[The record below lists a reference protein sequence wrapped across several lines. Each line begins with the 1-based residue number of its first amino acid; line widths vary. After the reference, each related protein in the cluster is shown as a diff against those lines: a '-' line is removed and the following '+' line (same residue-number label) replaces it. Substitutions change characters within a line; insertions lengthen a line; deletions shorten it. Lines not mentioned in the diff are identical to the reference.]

1 VRATLKLRGFDDLM
15 FWRGIEPLISGFS
28 LIALIFHNQRNQKNQ
43 QSNQR
48 FGQCEQRR
56 TT

>member
-1 VRATLKLRGFDDLM
+1 MILA
-15 FWRGIEPLISGFS
+15 GIEPLISGFP

-48 FGQCEQRR
+48 FGFPL
-56 TT
+56 T

>member
-1 VRATLKLRGFDDLM
+1 MLRCFDDLM
-15 FWRGIEPLISGFS
+15 LLAGIEPLISGFS
-28 LIALIFHNQRNQKNQ
+28 LIALIFHNQRNHKNQ

-56 TT
+56 TI

>member
-1 VRATLKLRGFDDLM
+1 LA
-15 FWRGIEPLISGFS
+15 GIEPLISGFP

-48 FGQCEQRR
+48 FRQQDKIALAIPK
-56 TT
+56 TIL